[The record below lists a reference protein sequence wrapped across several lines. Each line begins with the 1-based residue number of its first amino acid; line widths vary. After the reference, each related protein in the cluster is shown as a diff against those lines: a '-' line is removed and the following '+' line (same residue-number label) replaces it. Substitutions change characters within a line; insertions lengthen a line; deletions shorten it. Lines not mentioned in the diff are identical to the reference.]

1 MYYNLGEAY
10 LGLDQVE
17 DAIRS
22 FEAGLDEDTESAD
35 NHFGLGRAYHI
46 RGRLADAEEQLIEAI
61 RLAPEDIFFKEH
73 LGLLYEQTGQPRKAI
88 CQYQAI
94 LEIAPESEE
103 VRDRLEALNKALSV
117 SEDAGSGMGGQWNK
131 QVSGY
136 GLLVTRCGCAQESA
150 SAVAA

>member
-1 MYYNLGEAY
+1 MSDKHVLKILGRYEHIR
-10 LGLDQVE
+10 QVCE
-17 DAIRS
+17 FVSAGAQ
-22 FEAGLDEDTESAD
+22 EAGLDEDTESAD

-88 CQYQAI
+88 RQYQAI

-117 SEDAGSGMGGQWNK
+117 SEDAGSGMGGQ
-131 QVSGY
+131 
-136 GLLVTRCGCAQESA
+136 
-150 SAVAA
+150 